1 MHRYDRPARSFAL
14 LIVLTVALA
23 TPGSALAHSGG
34 PAIALDYRLRLSGD
48 RLPGVH
54 AEVVDGDKSL
64 RLRVDSSTVLVV
76 KGLLGEPFLR
86 FAPSGVWASRRSPT
100 TAATKLAT
108 MSRSG
113 PAWVLLTAGHG
124 LTWHDHRLTPPADLA
139 AGASAPW
146 ALPLTVD
153 GRAASLTGTFT
164 RFPRPRAWPW
174 IAVSL
179 GVLGVL
185 LGLRRRLARG
195 PFPTLVAVVAA
206 AATTVSITGFA
217 AGDAISRGTEWAE
230 AVAAGLIALAAV
242 ATLPAGRAARGW
254 AAALAG
260 ISAAA
265 LSLGSL
271 SVFWHGVVI
280 STFSAGVTRLL
291 TVLGL
296 VGGVAATVL
305 GGMLADIDEEPAG

>member
-1 MHRYDRPARSFAL
+1 
-14 LIVLTVALA
+14 
-23 TPGSALAHSGG
+23 
-34 PAIALDYRLRLSGD
+34 
-48 RLPGVH
+48 
-54 AEVVDGDKSL
+54 
-64 RLRVDSSTVLVV
+64 
-76 KGLLGEPFLR
+76 
-86 FAPSGVWASRRSPT
+86 
-100 TAATKLAT
+100 
-108 MSRSG
+108 
-113 PAWVLLTAGHG
+113 
-124 LTWHDHRLTPPADLA
+124 
-139 AGASAPW
+139 
-146 ALPLTVD
+146 
-153 GRAASLTGTFT
+153 
-164 RFPRPRAWPW
+164 
-174 IAVSL
+174 
-179 GVLGVL
+179 
-185 LGLRRRLARG
+185 
-195 PFPTLVAVVAA
+195 VVAA